1 MVLGEEN
8 MIKSLK
14 DTVCYIYRISPLYFL
29 LNMLFTLLSG
39 VSSGF
44 SIYATKLL
52 VNTITNT
59 NTQQSIFIKTL
70 ILYAAIN
77 IIILLTSTIL
87 GIVNSKHQ
95 LLIDNKMSLDV
106 LNKCVD
112 LDLKDFENSDIYDML
127 GKAQMEGQT
136 KVYLTY
142 KSIMDM
148 LMQITSLL
156 SVISILLTM
165 NSKIFILVVITPL
178 ISMFLN
184 YKIGKRNYR
193 MRMARIKNVR
203 KTSYISYLLSND
215 VSYKEIKMFNLGGYL
230 LDIFSGL
237 KNKLLKQ
244 DFEIIKLKSIYDI
257 TLGVLEEGISI
268 FVILY
273 IANMT
278 MRGEI
283 LIGSMVA
290 YIDSIGTVQGNL
302 NIFLNRIPEIY
313 NNILYVDQ
321 YFKLLNYDNKI
332 NQKDKI
338 TIDEIEKIELK
349 NLSYSYS
356 GKNNMVLRNIN
367 TTITRGELVG
377 IVGENGSGK
386 STFLKLICGLYDN
399 YQGEILIND
408 IELKNID
415 TESLR
420 NRVSTVFQDFNKYEF
435 TMRENIA
442 FGNLTQLKND
452 EQIYSILENIELKTK
467 VETYINRIDTQM
479 GLWFDGE
486 QLSIG
491 QWQKVAIGRALIR
504 DYDLIILDEPT
515 SALDTKSERNIFHV
529 LKEHSLNTIGIYITH
544 RIKNIESTKSRVI
557 VFKDGEIVGDGMHDE
572 LIINCTE
579 YRELLNKDNE

>member
-1 MVLGEEN
+1 M
-8 MIKSLK
+8 
-14 DTVCYIYRISPLYFL
+14 F
-29 LNMLFTLLSG
+29 FTLLRG

-44 SIYATKLL
+44 LIYATKLL

-59 NTQQSIFIKTL
+59 NTQQVVFIRSL
-70 ILYAAIN
+70 FIYATIN
-77 IIILLTSTIL
+77 IAILLISIIF

-95 LLIDNKMSLDV
+95 LLLDNRMSLDV

-165 NSKIFILVVITPL
+165 NSKIFILVIITPL

-184 YKIGKRNYR
+184 YKIGKRNYK

-230 LDIFSGL
+230 LDIFSRL

-244 DFEIIKLKSIYDI
+244 DFEIIKVKSIYDI

-290 YIDSIGTVQGNL
+290 YIDSIGTVQSNL

-313 NNILYVDQ
+313 NNLLYVDQ
-321 YFKLLNYDNKI
+321 YFKLLNYNNKV
-332 NQKDKI
+332 NQKEKI
-338 TIDEIEKIELK
+338 AINEIKKIELK
-349 NLSYSYS
+349 NLSYSYN

-367 TTITRGELVG
+367 TTITKGELVG
-377 IVGENGSGK
+377 VVGENGSGK
-386 STFLKLICGLYDN
+386 STFIKLICGLYDN

-408 IELKNID
+408 VELKNID

-420 NRVSTVFQDFNKYEF
+420 NKISTVFQDFNKYEF

-442 FGNLTQLKND
+442 FGDINQLRND
-452 EQIYSILENIELKTK
+452 EQIYSILENVELKTK
-467 VETYINRIDTQM
+467 VEAYLDRIDTQM

-504 DYDLIILDEPT
+504 DYDLIALDEPT
-515 SALDTKSERNIFHV
+515 SALDAKSERTIFNV
-529 LKEHSLNTIGIYITH
+529 LKEQCLNTIGIYITH

-579 YRELLNKDNE
+579 YRKLLNKDNE

>member
-1 MVLGEEN
+1 

-14 DTVCYIYRISPLYFL
+14 DTISYIYKISPLYFF
-29 LNMLFTLLSG
+29 LNMFFTLLRG

-44 SIYATKLL
+44 LIYATKLL

-59 NTQQSIFIKTL
+59 NTQQVVFIRSL
-70 ILYAAIN
+70 FIYATIN
-77 IIILLTSTIL
+77 IAILLISIIF

-95 LLIDNKMSLDV
+95 LLLDNRMSLDV

-165 NSKIFILVVITPL
+165 NSKIFILVIITPL

-184 YKIGKRNYR
+184 YKIGKRNYK

-230 LDIFSGL
+230 LDIFSRL

-244 DFEIIKLKSIYDI
+244 DFEIIKVKSIYDI

-290 YIDSIGTVQGNL
+290 YIDSIGTVQSNL

-313 NNILYVDQ
+313 NNLLYVDQ
-321 YFKLLNYDNKI
+321 YFKLLNYSNKV
-332 NQKDKI
+332 NQKEKI
-338 TIDEIEKIELK
+338 AINEIKKIELK
-349 NLSYSYS
+349 NLSYSYN

-367 TTITRGELVG
+367 TTITKGELVG
-377 IVGENGSGK
+377 VVGENGSGK
-386 STFLKLICGLYDN
+386 STFIKLICGLYDN

-408 IELKNID
+408 VELKNID

-420 NRVSTVFQDFNKYEF
+420 NKISTVFQDFNKYEF

-442 FGNLTQLKND
+442 FGDINQLRND
-452 EQIYSILENIELKTK
+452 EQIYSILENVELKTK
-467 VETYINRIDTQM
+467 VEAYLDRIDTQM

-504 DYDLIILDEPT
+504 DYDLIALDEPT
-515 SALDTKSERNIFHV
+515 SALDAKSERTIFNV
-529 LKEHSLNTIGIYITH
+529 LKEQCLNTIGIYITH

-579 YRELLNKDNE
+579 YRKLLNKDNE

>member
-1 MVLGEEN
+1 

-14 DTVCYIYRISPLYFL
+14 DTISYIYKISPLYFF
-29 LNMLFTLLSG
+29 LNMFFTLLRG

-44 SIYATKLL
+44 LIYATKLL

-59 NTQQSIFIKTL
+59 NTQQVVFIRSL
-70 ILYAAIN
+70 FIYATIN
-77 IIILLTSTIL
+77 IAILLISIIF

-95 LLIDNKMSLDV
+95 LLLDNRMSLDV

-165 NSKIFILVVITPL
+165 NSKIFILVIITPL

-184 YKIGKRNYR
+184 YKIGKRNYK

-230 LDIFSGL
+230 LDIFSRL

-244 DFEIIKLKSIYDI
+244 DFEVIKVKSIYDI

-290 YIDSIGTVQGNL
+290 YIDSIGTVQSNL

-313 NNILYVDQ
+313 NNLLYVDQ
-321 YFKLLNYDNKI
+321 YFKLLNYNNKV
-332 NQKDKI
+332 NQKEKI
-338 TIDEIEKIELK
+338 AINEIKKIELK
-349 NLSYSYS
+349 NLSYSYN

-367 TTITRGELVG
+367 TTITKGELVG
-377 IVGENGSGK
+377 VVGENGSGK
-386 STFLKLICGLYDN
+386 STFIKLICGLYDN

-408 IELKNID
+408 VELKNID

-420 NRVSTVFQDFNKYEF
+420 NKISTVFQDFNKYEF

-442 FGNLTQLKND
+442 FGDINQLRND
-452 EQIYSILENIELKTK
+452 EQIYSILENVELKTK
-467 VETYINRIDTQM
+467 VEAYLDRIDTQM

-504 DYDLIILDEPT
+504 DYDLIALDEPT
-515 SALDTKSERNIFHV
+515 SALDAKSERTIFNV
-529 LKEHSLNTIGIYITH
+529 LKEQCLNTIGIYITH

-579 YRELLNKDNE
+579 YGKLLNKDNE

>member
-1 MVLGEEN
+1 

-14 DTVCYIYRISPLYFL
+14 DTISYIYKISPLYFF
-29 LNMLFTLLSG
+29 LNMLFTLLRG

-44 SIYATKLL
+44 LIYATKLL

-59 NTQQSIFIKTL
+59 NTQQVVFIRSL
-70 ILYAAIN
+70 FIYATIN
-77 IIILLTSTIL
+77 IAILLISIIF

-95 LLIDNKMSLDV
+95 LLLDNRMSLDV

-165 NSKIFILVVITPL
+165 NSKIFILVIITPL

-184 YKIGKRNYR
+184 YKIGKRNYK

-230 LDIFSGL
+230 LDIFSRL

-244 DFEIIKLKSIYDI
+244 DFEIIKVKSIYDI

-290 YIDSIGTVQGNL
+290 YIDSIGTVQSNL

-313 NNILYVDQ
+313 NNLLYVDQ
-321 YFKLLNYDNKI
+321 YFKLLNYNNKV
-332 NQKDKI
+332 NQKEKI
-338 TIDEIEKIELK
+338 TINEIKKIELK
-349 NLSYSYS
+349 NLSYSYN

-367 TTITRGELVG
+367 TTITKGELVG
-377 IVGENGSGK
+377 VVGENGSGK
-386 STFLKLICGLYDN
+386 STFIKLICGLYDN

-408 IELKNID
+408 VELKNID

-420 NRVSTVFQDFNKYEF
+420 NKISTVFQDFNKYEF

-442 FGNLTQLKND
+442 FGNINQLRND
-452 EQIYSILENIELKTK
+452 EQIYSILENVELKTK
-467 VETYINRIDTQM
+467 VEAYLDRIDTQM

-504 DYDLIILDEPT
+504 DYDLIALDEPT
-515 SALDTKSERNIFHV
+515 SALDAKSERTIFNV
-529 LKEHSLNTIGIYITH
+529 LKEQCLNTIGIYITH

-557 VFKDGEIVGDGMHDE
+557 VFKDGEIIGDGMHDE

-579 YRELLNKDNE
+579 YRKLLNKDNE

>member
-1 MVLGEEN
+1 

-14 DTVCYIYRISPLYFL
+14 DTISYIYKISPLYFF
-29 LNMLFTLLSG
+29 LNMLFTLLRG

-44 SIYATKLL
+44 LIYATKLL

-59 NTQQSIFIKTL
+59 NTQQVVFIRSL
-70 ILYAAIN
+70 FIYATIN
-77 IIILLTSTIL
+77 IAILLISIIF

-95 LLIDNKMSLDV
+95 LLLDNRMSLDV
-106 LNKCVD
+106 LSKCVD

-165 NSKIFILVVITPL
+165 NSKIFILVIITPL

-184 YKIGKRNYR
+184 YKIGKRNYK

-230 LDIFSGL
+230 LDIFSRL

-244 DFEIIKLKSIYDI
+244 DFEIIKVKSIYDI

-290 YIDSIGTVQGNL
+290 YIDSIGTVQSNL

-313 NNILYVDQ
+313 NNLLYVDQ
-321 YFKLLNYDNKI
+321 YFKLLNYNNKV
-332 NQKDKI
+332 NQKEKI
-338 TIDEIEKIELK
+338 TINEIKKIELK
-349 NLSYSYS
+349 DLSYSYN

-367 TTITRGELVG
+367 TTITKGELVG
-377 IVGENGSGK
+377 VVGENGSGK
-386 STFLKLICGLYDN
+386 STFIKLICGLYDN

-408 IELKNID
+408 VELKNID

-420 NRVSTVFQDFNKYEF
+420 NKISTVFQDFNKYEF

-442 FGNLTQLKND
+442 FGNINQLSND
-452 EQIYSILENIELKTK
+452 EQIYSILENVELKTK
-467 VETYINRIDTQM
+467 VEAYLDRIDTQM

-504 DYDLIILDEPT
+504 DYDLIALDEPT
-515 SALDTKSERNIFHV
+515 SALDAKSERTIFNV
-529 LKEHSLNTIGIYITH
+529 LKEQCLNTIGIYITH

-579 YRELLNKDNE
+579 YRKLLNKDNE

>member
-1 MVLGEEN
+1 

-14 DTVCYIYRISPLYFL
+14 DTISYIYKISPLYFF
-29 LNMLFTLLSG
+29 LNMLFTLLRG

-44 SIYATKLL
+44 LIYATKLL

-59 NTQQSIFIKTL
+59 NTQQVVFIRSL
-70 ILYAAIN
+70 FIYATIN
-77 IIILLTSTIL
+77 IAILLISIIF

-95 LLIDNKMSLDV
+95 LLLDNRMSLDV

-112 LDLKDFENSDIYDML
+112 LELKDFENSDIYDML

-165 NSKIFILVVITPL
+165 NSKIFILVIITPL

-184 YKIGKRNYR
+184 YKIGKRNYK

-230 LDIFSGL
+230 LDIFSRL

-244 DFEIIKLKSIYDI
+244 DFEVIKVKSIYDI

-290 YIDSIGTVQGNL
+290 YIDSIGTVQSNL

-313 NNILYVDQ
+313 NNLLYVDQ
-321 YFKLLNYDNKI
+321 YFKLLNYNNKV
-332 NQKDKI
+332 NQKEKI
-338 TIDEIEKIELK
+338 AINEIKKIELK
-349 NLSYSYS
+349 NLSYSYN

-367 TTITRGELVG
+367 TTITKGELVG
-377 IVGENGSGK
+377 VVGENGSGK
-386 STFLKLICGLYDN
+386 STFIKLICGLYDN

-408 IELKNID
+408 VELKNID

-420 NRVSTVFQDFNKYEF
+420 NKISTVFQDFNKYEF

-442 FGNLTQLKND
+442 FGNINQLRND
-452 EQIYSILENIELKTK
+452 EQIYSILENVELKTK
-467 VETYINRIDTQM
+467 VETYLDRIDTQM

-504 DYDLIILDEPT
+504 DYDLIALDEPT
-515 SALDTKSERNIFHV
+515 SALDAKSERNIFNV
-529 LKEHSLNTIGIYITH
+529 LKEQCLNTIGIYITH

-579 YRELLNKDNE
+579 YRKLLNKDNE

>member
-1 MVLGEEN
+1 
-8 MIKSLK
+8 
-14 DTVCYIYRISPLYFL
+14 
-29 LNMLFTLLSG
+29 MLFTLLRG

-44 SIYATKLL
+44 LIYATKLL

-59 NTQQSIFIKTL
+59 NTQQVVFIRSL
-70 ILYAAIN
+70 FIYATIN
-77 IIILLTSTIL
+77 IAILLISIIF

-95 LLIDNKMSLDV
+95 LLLDNRMSLDV
-106 LNKCVD
+106 LSKCVD

-165 NSKIFILVVITPL
+165 NSKIFILVIITPL

-184 YKIGKRNYR
+184 YKIGKRNYK

-230 LDIFSGL
+230 LDIFSRL

-244 DFEIIKLKSIYDI
+244 DFEIIKVKSIYDI

-290 YIDSIGTVQGNL
+290 YIDSIGTVQSNL

-313 NNILYVDQ
+313 NNLLYVDQ
-321 YFKLLNYDNKI
+321 YFKLLNYNNKV
-332 NQKDKI
+332 NQKEKI
-338 TIDEIEKIELK
+338 TINEIKKIELK
-349 NLSYSYS
+349 DLSYSYN

-367 TTITRGELVG
+367 TTITKGELVG
-377 IVGENGSGK
+377 VVGENGSGK
-386 STFLKLICGLYDN
+386 STFIKLICGLYDN

-408 IELKNID
+408 VELKNID

-420 NRVSTVFQDFNKYEF
+420 NKISTVFQDFNKYEF

-442 FGNLTQLKND
+442 FGNINQLSND
-452 EQIYSILENIELKTK
+452 EQIYSILENVELKTK
-467 VETYINRIDTQM
+467 VEAYLDRIDTQM

-504 DYDLIILDEPT
+504 DYDLIALDEPT
-515 SALDTKSERNIFHV
+515 SALDAKSERTIFNV
-529 LKEHSLNTIGIYITH
+529 LKEQCLNTIGIYITH

-579 YRELLNKDNE
+579 YRKLLNKDNE

>member
-1 MVLGEEN
+1 M
-8 MIKSLK
+8 
-14 DTVCYIYRISPLYFL
+14 F
-29 LNMLFTLLSG
+29 FTLLRG

-44 SIYATKLL
+44 LIYATKLL

-59 NTQQSIFIKTL
+59 NTQQVVFIRSL
-70 ILYAAIN
+70 FIYATIN
-77 IIILLTSTIL
+77 IAILLISIIF

-95 LLIDNKMSLDV
+95 LLLDNRMSLDV

-165 NSKIFILVVITPL
+165 NSKIFILVIITPL

-184 YKIGKRNYR
+184 YKIGKRNYK

-230 LDIFSGL
+230 LDIFSRL

-244 DFEIIKLKSIYDI
+244 DFEIIKVKSIYDI

-290 YIDSIGTVQGNL
+290 YIDSIGTVQSNL

-313 NNILYVDQ
+313 NNLLYVDQ
-321 YFKLLNYDNKI
+321 YFKLLNYSNKV
-332 NQKDKI
+332 NQKEKI
-338 TIDEIEKIELK
+338 AINEIKKIELK
-349 NLSYSYS
+349 NLSYSYN

-367 TTITRGELVG
+367 TTITKGELVG
-377 IVGENGSGK
+377 VVGENGSGK
-386 STFLKLICGLYDN
+386 STFIKLICGLYDN

-408 IELKNID
+408 VELKNID

-420 NRVSTVFQDFNKYEF
+420 NKISTVFQDFNKYEF

-442 FGNLTQLKND
+442 FGDINQLRND
-452 EQIYSILENIELKTK
+452 EQIYSILENVELKTK
-467 VETYINRIDTQM
+467 VEAYLDRIDTQM

-504 DYDLIILDEPT
+504 DYDLIALDEPT
-515 SALDTKSERNIFHV
+515 SALDAKSERTIFNV
-529 LKEHSLNTIGIYITH
+529 LKEQCLNTIGIYITH

-579 YRELLNKDNE
+579 YRKLLNKDNE

>member
-1 MVLGEEN
+1 

-14 DTVCYIYRISPLYFL
+14 DTISYIYKISPLYFF
-29 LNMLFTLLSG
+29 LNMLFTLLRG

-44 SIYATKLL
+44 LIYATKLL

-59 NTQQSIFIKTL
+59 NTQQVVFIRSL
-70 ILYAAIN
+70 FIYATIN
-77 IIILLTSTIL
+77 IAILLISIIF

-95 LLIDNKMSLDV
+95 LLLDNRMSLDV

-165 NSKIFILVVITPL
+165 NSKIFILVIITPL

-184 YKIGKRNYR
+184 YKIGKRNYK

-230 LDIFSGL
+230 LDIFSRL

-244 DFEIIKLKSIYDI
+244 DFEIIKIKSIYDI

-290 YIDSIGTVQGNL
+290 YIDSIGTVQSNL

-313 NNILYVDQ
+313 NNLLYVDQ
-321 YFKLLNYDNKI
+321 YFKLLNYNNKV
-332 NQKDKI
+332 NQKEKI
-338 TIDEIEKIELK
+338 AISEIKTIELK
-349 NLSYSYS
+349 NLSYSYN

-367 TTITRGELVG
+367 TTITKGELVG
-377 IVGENGSGK
+377 VVGENGSGK
-386 STFLKLICGLYDN
+386 STFIKLICGLYDN

-408 IELKNID
+408 VELKNID

-420 NRVSTVFQDFNKYEF
+420 NKISTVFQDFNKYEF

-442 FGNLTQLKND
+442 FGNINQLRND
-452 EQIYSILENIELKTK
+452 EQIYSILENVELKTK
-467 VETYINRIDTQM
+467 VETYLDRIDTQM

-504 DYDLIILDEPT
+504 DYDLIALDEPT
-515 SALDTKSERNIFHV
+515 SALDVKSERIIFNV
-529 LKEHSLNTIGIYITH
+529 LKEQCLNTIGIYITH

-579 YRELLNKDNE
+579 YRKLLNKDNE

>member
-1 MVLGEEN
+1 M
-8 MIKSLK
+8 
-14 DTVCYIYRISPLYFL
+14 F
-29 LNMLFTLLSG
+29 FTLLRG

-44 SIYATKLL
+44 LIYATKLL

-59 NTQQSIFIKTL
+59 NTQQVVFIRSL
-70 ILYAAIN
+70 FIYATIN
-77 IIILLTSTIL
+77 IAILLISIIF

-95 LLIDNKMSLDV
+95 LLLDNRMSLDV

-165 NSKIFILVVITPL
+165 NSKIFILVIITPL

-184 YKIGKRNYR
+184 YKIGKRNYK

-230 LDIFSGL
+230 LDIFSRL

-244 DFEIIKLKSIYDI
+244 DFEIIKVKSIYDI
-257 TLGVLEEGISI
+257 TLGVFEEGISI

-290 YIDSIGTVQGNL
+290 YIDSIGTVQSNL

-313 NNILYVDQ
+313 NNLLYVDQ
-321 YFKLLNYDNKI
+321 YFKLLNYSNKV
-332 NQKDKI
+332 NQKEKI
-338 TIDEIEKIELK
+338 AINEIKKIELK
-349 NLSYSYS
+349 NLSYSYN

-367 TTITRGELVG
+367 TTITKGELVG
-377 IVGENGSGK
+377 VVGENGSGK
-386 STFLKLICGLYDN
+386 STFIKLICGLYDN

-408 IELKNID
+408 VELKNID

-420 NRVSTVFQDFNKYEF
+420 NKISTVFQDFNKYEF

-442 FGNLTQLKND
+442 FGDINQLRND
-452 EQIYSILENIELKTK
+452 EQIYSILENVELKTK
-467 VETYINRIDTQM
+467 VEAYLDRIDTQM

-504 DYDLIILDEPT
+504 DYDLIALDEPT
-515 SALDTKSERNIFHV
+515 SALDAKSERTIFNV
-529 LKEHSLNTIGIYITH
+529 LKEQCLNTIGIYITH

-579 YRELLNKDNE
+579 YRKLLNKDNE

>member
-1 MVLGEEN
+1 

-14 DTVCYIYRISPLYFL
+14 DTISYIYKISPLYFF
-29 LNMLFTLLSG
+29 LNMLFTLLRG

-59 NTQQSIFIKTL
+59 NTQQAIFIKSLL
-70 ILYAAIN
+70 IYAAIN
-77 IIILLTSTIL
+77 ITILLISIIF
-87 GIVNSKHQ
+87 GIINSKHQ
-95 LLIDNKMSLDV
+95 LLLDNRMSLDV

-165 NSKIFILVVITPL
+165 NSKIFILVIITPL
-178 ISMFLN
+178 VSMFLN

-230 LDIFSGL
+230 LDIFSKL

-244 DFEIIKLKSIYDI
+244 DFEIIKVKSIYDI

-290 YIDSIGTVQGNL
+290 YIDSISTVQSNL

-313 NNILYVDQ
+313 NNLLYVDQ

-338 TIDEIEKIELK
+338 TIDEIKKIELR

-367 TTITRGELVG
+367 TTISRGELVG

-415 TESLR
+415 AESLR
-420 NRVSTVFQDFNKYEF
+420 NIVSTVFQDFNRYEF

-452 EQIYSILENIELKTK
+452 QQIYSILENIELKTK
-467 VETYINRIDTQM
+467 VETYLNRIDTQM

-515 SALDTKSERNIFHV
+515 SALDTKSERNIFNV
-529 LKEHSLNTIGIYITH
+529 LKTHCSNTIGVYITH
-544 RIKNIESTKSRVI
+544 RIKNIESTKSRVL

-572 LIINCTE
+572 LIINCAE
-579 YRELLNKDNE
+579 YRALLNKDNEGF

>member
-1 MVLGEEN
+1 

-14 DTVCYIYRISPLYFL
+14 DTISYIYKISPLYFF
-29 LNMLFTLLSG
+29 LNMFFTLLRG

-44 SIYATKLL
+44 LIYATKLL

-59 NTQQSIFIKTL
+59 NTQQVVFIRSL
-70 ILYAAIN
+70 FIYATIN
-77 IIILLTSTIL
+77 IAILLISIIF

-95 LLIDNKMSLDV
+95 LLLDNRMSLDV

-165 NSKIFILVVITPL
+165 NSKIFILVIITPL

-184 YKIGKRNYR
+184 YKIGKRNYK

-230 LDIFSGL
+230 LDIFSRL

-244 DFEIIKLKSIYDI
+244 DFEIIKVKSIYDI

-290 YIDSIGTVQGNL
+290 YIDSIGTVQSNL

-313 NNILYVDQ
+313 NNLLYVDQ
-321 YFKLLNYDNKI
+321 YFKLLNYNNKV
-332 NQKDKI
+332 NQKEKI
-338 TIDEIEKIELK
+338 AINEIKKIELK
-349 NLSYSYS
+349 NLSYSYN

-367 TTITRGELVG
+367 TTITKGELVG
-377 IVGENGSGK
+377 VVGENGSGK
-386 STFLKLICGLYDN
+386 STFIKLICGLYDN

-408 IELKNID
+408 VELKNID

-420 NRVSTVFQDFNKYEF
+420 NKISTVFQDFNKYEF

-442 FGNLTQLKND
+442 FGDINQLRND
-452 EQIYSILENIELKTK
+452 EQIYSILENVELKTK
-467 VETYINRIDTQM
+467 VEAYLDRIDTQM

-504 DYDLIILDEPT
+504 DYDLIALDEPT
-515 SALDTKSERNIFHV
+515 SALDAKSERTIFNV
-529 LKEHSLNTIGIYITH
+529 LKEQCLNTIGIYITH

-579 YRELLNKDNE
+579 YRKLLNKDNE